1 MAQDTL
7 RIVCIALP
15 LQDSDNG
22 LGRFIALHVEFDE
35 TGQMIRLKNVLN
47 ETTTTMAVM
56 AAQLRS
62 HATQ

>member
-7 RIVCIALP
+7 WIVCVALP

-35 TGQMIRLKNVLN
+35 TGQILRLKNVLS
-47 ETTTTMAVM
+47 ETTTTMSVM

-62 HATQ
+62 HTTQ